1 MLQSTSLSYRYLPSV
16 NISCLLH
23 STSLSY
29 RYHLSTSLKQWKW
42 VVNWTD
48 VAIGFCVSVSP
59 HNSFPN
65 CCHYILCHP
74 I

>member
-1 MLQSTSLSYRYLPSV
+1 M
-16 NISCLLH
+16 LH

-29 RYHLSTSLKQWKW
+29 RYHLSTSLKKWKW
-42 VVNWTD
+42 VVNWTE